1 MNLKK
6 RISLTSLYVVLIIG
20 LVIFAL
26 PYVYMIISSTQSND
40 VIVGAELNFK
50 FGPHFWTNLLEVQTK
65 YNYVRVLINTMV
77 ITVIGTV
84 ISTFI
89 TTLAGYVMAK
99 YKFKGSKLIFN
110 LVMISR
116 MVPQF
121 AMIIPIYFIMSK
133 LGLTN
138 TFAGVIIPALAST
151 NSVFIMRQYA
161 LQVPDEMLE
170 APRIDGASEWTIF
183 TKVVIPSLIPSIVT
197 VGMLTFMTYWN
208 AYLLPLVML
217 KDNSKFTVPLI
228 IQNMTQNP
236 YDFMNYG
243 ALMVILATSVIPIV
257 CIYMY
262 VQSKYKST
270 GMDSAIK

>member
-1 MNLKK
+1 MKSK
-6 RISLTSLYVVLIIG
+6 RRLSLTGIYILLIIG
-20 LVIFAL
+20 LIVFAM
-26 PYVYMIISSTQSND
+26 PYVYMIISSTQSNS
-40 VIVGAELNFK
+40 VILGKELNFK
-50 FGPHFWTNLLEVQTK
+50 FGPHFWTNLMEVQTK
-65 YNYVRVLINTMV
+65 YNYTKILMNTMI

-121 AMIIPIYFIMSK
+121 ALIIPIYFIMSK
-133 LGLTN
+133 MKLTN

-161 LQVPDEMLE
+161 MQVPNEMLE
-170 APRIDGASEWTIF
+170 APRIDGASEWKIF
-183 TKVVIPSLIPSIVT
+183 TKIVIPSLIPSIVT

-208 AYLLPLVML
+208 AYLIPLVML
-217 KDNSKFTVPLI
+217 KDNTKFTVPLI
-228 IQNMTQNP
+228 IQNMTQNQ
-236 YDFMNYG
+236 YDYLNYG
-243 ALMVILATSVIPIV
+243 ALMAVLATSVIPIV
-257 CIYMY
+257 AIYMY